1 MIIVCPNCN
10 KKFEIDN
17 ALIPSEGR
25 MLQCGSCDHKWFY
38 KAEKV
43 KEELKIK
50 KFEPDS
56 TNIEIPEK
64 FLIDDE
70 EKITTKKPD
79 NLTNSK
85 KNVDFKISNVNYFK
99 LLLVIIITFISL
111 ILVLDTFKEPLETI
125 FPNIQIILDNLYQS
139 LKDIK
144 LFILDFIK

>member
-38 KAEKV
+38 KAEKI
-43 KEELKIK
+43 KEDLEVK
-50 KFEPDS
+50 KFEADS
-56 TNIEIPEK
+56 INIEISEK
-64 FLIDDE
+64 SPIDNE
-70 EKITTKKPD
+70 EKTITKEPD

-85 KNVDFKISNVNYFK
+85 KNVDIKVGNVNYFK

-111 ILVLDTFKEPLETI
+111 ILILDTFKIPLETI
-125 FPNIQIILDNLYQS
+125 FPDIQIILDNLYQS

>member
-17 ALIPSEGR
+17 TLIPSEGR

-38 KAEKV
+38 KAEKI
-43 KEELKIK
+43 KEDLEVK
-50 KFEPDS
+50 KFEADS
-56 TNIEIPEK
+56 INIEISEK
-64 FLIDDE
+64 SPIDNE
-70 EKITTKKPD
+70 EKTITKEPD

-85 KNVDFKISNVNYFK
+85 KNVDIKVGNVNYFK

-111 ILVLDTFKEPLETI
+111 ILILDTFKIPLETI
-125 FPNIQIILDNLYQS
+125 FPDIQIILDNLYQS